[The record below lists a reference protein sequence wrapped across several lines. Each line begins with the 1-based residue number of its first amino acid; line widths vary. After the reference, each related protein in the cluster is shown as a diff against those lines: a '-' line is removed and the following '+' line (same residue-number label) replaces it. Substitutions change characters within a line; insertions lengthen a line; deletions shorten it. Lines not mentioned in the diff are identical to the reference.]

1 MEYKSSIRGVKS
13 PMMILHKT
21 VSVNLQKSDNI
32 LKTLHLKVKFSR
44 ATVSK
49 ITAMVRSAEVNKT
62 ILAQ

>member
-1 MEYKSSIRGVKS
+1 
-13 PMMILHKT
+13 MILHKT